1 MMVTRRPGRASS
13 HLGGFF
19 ESCLVLCWA
28 FANDQRSVARIKP
41 QYAENLGLQIIGRP
55 KQGPALVEGFPMPQ
69 LESASTAAIRATR
82 LEVILPR
89 PARARDGRRRMFQQ
103 RRPHLG
109 GNIAARMWLR
119 SCKPSKPT
127 HRGAQQQSLASIP
140 LYCPPRQPSRHSRG
154 SARTRRMEA
163 EA

>member
-1 MMVTRRPGRASS
+1 M
-13 HLGGFF
+13 
-19 ESCLVLCWA
+19 LCWA
-28 FANDQRSVARIKP
+28 FANDQKSVARIKP

-82 LEVILPR
+82 LEAILPR

-127 HRGAQQQSLASIP
+127 HRGAQQQSLASISLRYSAP
-140 LYCPPRQPSRHSRG
+140 TSAFAAESGEREDIAGGGRSVITIGGQIAG
-154 SARTRRMEA
+154 SSEVDCFGH
-163 EA
+163 

>member
-1 MMVTRRPGRASS
+1 
-13 HLGGFF
+13 
-19 ESCLVLCWA
+19 
-28 FANDQRSVARIKP
+28 
-41 QYAENLGLQIIGRP
+41 
-55 KQGPALVEGFPMPQ
+55 MPQ

-127 HRGAQQQSLASIP
+127 HCGAQQQSIASISP
-140 LYCPPRQPSRHSRG
+140 VSISCPPRQPFAAYSGEREDMTGGGRSVITIGGQMAG
-154 SARTRRMEA
+154 SSEVDCFGH
-163 EA
+163 